1 MGIKKTLGFGVAS
14 AALGLSL
21 IGGGTFAY
29 FSDTAESTATF
40 AAGTLD
46 LNTNPVEFVT
56 LNNLKPGDIAV
67 RSFQLK
73 NDGTLDIKQLGLVTD
88 YIVVNPLGASVNTED
103 LGAHFKVKIL
113 DSTYTTGSIAG
124 HVVQEITFKDL
135 KALSELNLLSLPGF
149 SGGIS
154 AGATKDF
161 KVAFEF
167 VENNSDQNQFQGD
180 GITLQWT
187 FNAKQGPGEFK

>member
-1 MGIKKTLGFGVAS
+1 MGIKKTLALGVAS

-21 IGGGTFAY
+21 IGGGTYAY

-46 LNTNPVEFVT
+46 LNTNPVEVVA
-56 LNNLKPGDIAV
+56 LNNMKPGDIAV

-73 NDGTLDIKQLGLVTD
+73 NDGTLDIKQLSLVTD
-88 YIVVNPLGASVNTED
+88 YTVTNAAGAAANTED
-103 LGAHFKVKIL
+103 LGGHYKVKIL
-113 DSTYTTGSIAG
+113 DASYTSGSIAG
-124 HVVQEITFKDL
+124 HVVQEVTFKDL
-135 KALSELNLLSLPGF
+135 KALSELNLLTLPEF

-154 AGATKDF
+154 AGTSKNF

-167 VENNSDQNQFQGD
+167 VENNNDQNQFQGD
-180 GITLQWT
+180 GISIKWT
-187 FNAKQGPGEFK
+187 FNAKQGIGELK

>member
-1 MGIKKTLGFGVAS
+1 MGIKKTLALGVAS

-21 IGGGTFAY
+21 IGGGTYAY

-46 LNTNPVEFVT
+46 LNTNPVEVVA
-56 LNNLKPGDIAV
+56 LNNMKPGDIAV

-73 NDGTLDIKQLGLVTD
+73 NDGTLDIKQLSLVTD
-88 YIVVNPLGASVNTED
+88 YTVTNAAEAAANTED
-103 LGAHFKVKIL
+103 LGGHYKVKIL
-113 DSTYTTGSIAG
+113 DASYTSGSIAG
-124 HVVQEITFKDL
+124 HVVQEVTFKDL
-135 KALSELNLLSLPGF
+135 KALSELNLLTLPEF

-154 AGATKDF
+154 AGTSKNF

-167 VENNSDQNQFQGD
+167 VENNNDQNQFQGD
-180 GITLQWT
+180 GISIKWT
-187 FNAKQGPGEFK
+187 FNAKQGIGELK